1 MKKRKGKIWFFLVTI
16 LILIL
21 AYTTFFGVSSRYG
34 DIVTPIVKSASDIRF
49 GIDIRGGVDV
59 SFVPQTEVQATV
71 AQMDAAQA
79 VIEKRLLGLGVNDFE
94 LYKDV
99 DKSRIIL
106 RFPWREN
113 ETNFNPEDAIKEL
126 ATAAVLTFR
135 EGSEVD
141 AAGLPSGVTAENII
155 LQGSDVLSAEAK
167 FQVDE
172 YTQITE
178 YFVQLN
184 LSEAGREKF
193 AEATARLAGTGSISI
208 WMDNTQISAPTV
220 EEAIETN
227 TAIISGANFTAE
239 SSKDL
244 ADTINAGSLPFALT
258 AESYSTI
265 SPTLGSQ
272 ALRAT
277 VLAGI
282 VAFILVALFMVFHY
296 RLPGLVSVISL
307 LGQVTMTIAVV
318 SGYFVVFNSNTLTLP
333 GIAGIVLAIG
343 MGVDANVITAERI
356 KEELRG
362 GKKLDAALKA
372 GFLRGI
378 APIVDG
384 NVTVLIVAAILMGA
398 FGTPDSFFGTV
409 FRPVFFFFGPST
421 SGTIYS
427 FGFTLMA
434 GVLLNFV
441 FGVGCNRVLLTSLS
455 KFKRLRSVALY
466 GGLKAGQAAPVEK
479 PFGIVKNRIKF
490 FIASGALVLIVLVL
504 GFPLA
509 QLDVEFSGGAIVS
522 YSYEGDIDIAEVETI
537 GTDVLQ
543 TGATVQTGENA
554 ATSGKTLTFTL
565 AGHQTLDVET
575 LDALTAAL
583 NEQYPRGAF
592 QQLEVNNVN
601 PTIGGAFLWKCV
613 VAMVLASALIL
624 AYVAFRF
631 RRIGGWKGGLTAV
644 VALVHDLI
652 VVYGVFVICGIP
664 LSGNFIAALL
674 TILGYSIN
682 DTVVVYDRIRENRT
696 LHGRRMP
703 FGDLVNLSVNQSLKR
718 TVNTSLTTLLALA
731 SITIF
736 AFVYGLQSVYTFT
749 FPLMIGM
756 VSGVYSSICIA
767 TPLWALWE
775 MRGKKKTGAA
785 KGKKK
790 AAAES

>member
-1 MKKRKGKIWFFLVTI
+1 MKRKGKIWFFLVTI
-16 LILIL
+16 LILVL
-21 AYTTFFGVSSRYG
+21 TYTAFFGVSSRYG
-34 DIVTPIVKSASDIRF
+34 DVVTPIVKSASDIRF

-59 SFVPQTEVQATV
+59 SFVPQTEVQATQV
-71 AQMDAAQA
+71 QMDAAQA
-79 VIEKRLLGLGVNDFE
+79 VIENRLVGLGINDYE

-106 RFPWREN
+106 RFPWKEN
-113 ETNFNPEDAIKEL
+113 ETNFNPEEAIQEL

-135 EGSEVD
+135 EGNEVD
-141 AAGLPSGVTAENII
+141 AAGLPTGVTAENII
-155 LQGSDVLSAEAK
+155 LQGDDVVNAESQ
-167 FQVDE
+167 FRVNE
-172 YTQITE
+172 YTQQTE
-178 YFVQLN
+178 YFVELT
-184 LSEAGREKF
+184 LSDAGREKF
-193 AEATARLAGTGSISI
+193 AEATSRLAGVGSISI
-208 WMDNTQISAPTV
+208 WMDNTRISAPTV
-220 EEAIETN
+220 DEAINTN
-227 TAIISGANFTAE
+227 SAIISGPSFTAE

-282 VAFILVALFMVFHY
+282 VAFILVALFMIFNY
-296 RLPGLVSVISL
+296 RLPGVVSVISL

-318 SGYFVVFNSNTLTLP
+318 SGYFVVFDSNTLTLP

-372 GFLRGI
+372 GFSRGV
-378 APIVDG
+378 APIIDG

-398 FGTPDSFFGTV
+398 FGTPDSLFGTI

-427 FGFTLMA
+427 FGFTLMT

-455 KFKRLRSVALY
+455 KFKRLRSGVLY
-466 GGLKAGQAAPVEK
+466 GGLKAGQIAPVVK
-479 PFGIVKNRIKF
+479 PYGVVKNRVKF
-490 FIASGALVLIVLVL
+490 FAVSGALLVVIMAL

-509 QLDVEFSGGAIVS
+509 KLDVQFSGGAIVS
-522 YSYEGDIDIAEVETI
+522 YAYEGGIELTEVEAISAEV
-537 GTDVLQ
+537 LQ
-543 TGATVQTGENA
+543 GDATVQTGENA
-554 ATSGKTLTFTL
+554 ATGSKTLTFTL
-565 AGHQTLDVET
+565 AGSQTIDVET

-583 NEQYPRGAF
+583 NEQYPQGGF

-613 VAMVLASALIL
+613 VAMILASVLIL

-631 RRIGGWKGGLTAV
+631 RKIGGWRGGLTAV

-652 VVYGVFVICGIP
+652 IVYGVFVIFGIP

-682 DTVVVYDRIRENRT
+682 DTVVIYDRIRENRT

-703 FGDLVNLSVNQSLKR
+703 FGDLVNLSINQSLNR
-718 TVNTSLTTLLALA
+718 TINTSLTTLLALA

-756 VSGVYSSICIA
+756 VSGVYSSLCIA

-775 MRGKKKTGAA
+775 TRAAKKTKAA

-790 AAAES
+790 AADA